1 MAEAA
6 IHRRF
11 RFEQK
16 NSRMRAL
23 CWLALA
29 AVMALCAPCCSTAVA
44 DDDQDRAREAVAA
57 GRILP
62 LSAIVQRALARFG
75 GTVLDVEYEDDD
87 EHEHDGNRGRP
98 RYEVKL
104 LTADGRILK
113 LDYDAAT
120 GDLIGHRRRARER
133 HGRGE
138 DESD

>member
-1 MAEAA
+1 
-6 IHRRF
+6 
-11 RFEQK
+11 
-16 NSRMRAL
+16 
-23 CWLALA
+23 
-29 AVMALCAPCCSTAVA
+29 MALCAPCWSTAVA

-62 LSAIVQRALARFG
+62 LSVILERAVARFG
-75 GTVLDVEYEDDD
+75 GSVLDVDYEDDD
-87 EHEHDGNRGRP
+87 EGEHGGNRGRP

-104 LTADGRILK
+104 LTAEGRILK

-138 DESD
+138 DADD

>member
-1 MAEAA
+1 
-6 IHRRF
+6 
-11 RFEQK
+11 
-16 NSRMRAL
+16 MRAL

-29 AVMALCAPCCSTAVA
+29 AVMALCAPCWSAAVA
-44 DDDQDRAREAVAA
+44 DDDQERAREAVAA

-62 LSAIVQRALARFG
+62 LSVIVERAVARFG
-75 GTVLDVEYEDDD
+75 GSVIDVEYEDEAEG
-87 EHEHDGNRGRP
+87 EHGGNRGRP

-120 GDLIGHRRRARER
+120 GDLIGHRSRARER

-138 DESD
+138 DEDD